1 MRSARQNLLT
11 LALSAAVALPAG
23 AASAMDLIG
32 LTNASE
38 LVVFSDSDLK
48 KTKTVKVSGVS
59 APLLGID
66 VRPADKKLYGV
77 SADSKIYTIDPKTGA
92 ATMVSTIS
100 TPLTAK
106 RAVVDFNPVADR
118 LRVIGSDGQNLRI
131 NVETGAATVDGKIA
145 FASGDANTGKM
156 PMVTAGA
163 YTNSMAGAKATQ
175 LFNIDGT
182 TSSWVLQDPPNDGML
197 KTQRAAG
204 VAKIDGVD
212 IVTDAMGA
220 HWAVVVAGKDLHK
233 IDIASGKATKVGAI
247 SANGKSFIDVAVW
260 PAM

>member
-1 MRSARQNLLT
+1 MSFRLT
-11 LALSAAVALPAG
+11 IALSAALALPAG

-32 LTNASE
+32 LTSANE
-38 LVVFSDSDLK
+38 LVVFSDSSPS
-48 KTKTVKVSGVS
+48 KTQTVKVSGLSSTLV
-59 APLLGID
+59 GID
-66 VRPADKKLYGV
+66 VRPANKMLYGV
-77 SADSKIYTIDPKTGA
+77 TADSKIYTIDPKSGT

-145 FASGDANTGKM
+145 YGDMDANKGKM

-175 LFNIDGT
+175 LFNIDST
-182 TSSWVLQDPPNDGML
+182 AKTWVLQDPPNDGML
-197 KTQRAAG
+197 KTQRQSAMT
-204 VAKIDGVD
+204 VDGVD
-212 IVTDAMGA
+212 IVSDAMGA
-220 HWAVVVAGKDLHK
+220 HWAIVISGKELHKVDLATGKD
-233 IDIASGKATKVGAI
+233 TKVGAI
-247 SANGKSFIDVAVW
+247 AANGKTFIDVAVW

>member
-1 MRSARQNLLT
+1 MISSRKNLLT
-11 LALSAAVALPAG
+11 AALSAALALPAG

-32 LTNASE
+32 LTTANE
-38 LVVFSDSDLK
+38 LVVFSDSALA

-59 APLLGID
+59 GTLVGID

-77 SADSKIYTIDPKTGA
+77 SSDSKIYTIDPMTGA

-145 FASGDANTGKM
+145 FADMDANKGKM

-175 LFNIDGT
+175 LFNIDSAT
-182 TSSWVLQDPPNDGML
+182 KTWVLQDPPNDGML
-197 KTQRAAG
+197 KTQRQSAI
-204 VAKIDGVD
+204 KIDGVD
-212 IVTDAMGA
+212 IATDAMGA
-220 HWAVVVAGKDLHK
+220 HWAIVIAGSDLHK
-233 IDIASGKATKVGAI
+233 IDLASGKDTKVGAI
-247 SANGKSFIDVAVW
+247 GAKGKSFIDVAVW
-260 PAM
+260 PTM